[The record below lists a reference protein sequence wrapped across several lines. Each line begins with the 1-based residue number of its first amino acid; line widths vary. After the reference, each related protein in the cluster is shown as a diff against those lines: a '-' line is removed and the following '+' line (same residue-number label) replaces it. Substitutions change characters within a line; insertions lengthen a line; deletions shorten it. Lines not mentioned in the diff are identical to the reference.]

1 VAEASAACLVAAK
14 TITRRLPA
22 LREHGAVK
30 DSNGQWRIPVEA
42 LLAVGLTPGKPTG
55 PDSVPGQSTVNVQAE
70 MDGLRHRAELAEAL
84 LAAERR
90 TTEALTLA
98 LRALT
103 AGVPPAP
110 AATVEAPEQEQD
122 TAPAKRRGWR
132 WLRGGDRS

>member
-1 VAEASAACLVAAK
+1 M
-14 TITRRLPA
+14 
-22 LREHGAVK
+22 K

-42 LLAVGLTPGKPTG
+42 LMAVGLTPGKPTG

-90 TTEALTLA
+90 SNDALTLA

-110 AATVEAPEQEQD
+110 ATRTVETPEQEQD
-122 TAPAKRRGWR
+122 TAPPAKRRGWR
-132 WLRGGDRS
+132 AWLRGESPDQ

>member
-1 VAEASAACLVAAK
+1 MAAK
-14 TITRRLPA
+14 TITRRLQA
-22 LREHGAVK
+22 LQEHGAVK

-90 TTEALTLA
+90 SNEALTLA

-103 AGVPPAP
+103 AGVPAP
-110 AATVEAPEQEQD
+110 AATIEAPEQEQD

-132 WLRGGDRS
+132 AWLRGE